1 MFVSAGLE
9 ARLELCEVGGVSLV
23 EMRSR
28 HKHGGLHPTLGHIL
42 NSSRQIV
49 VVTVVVATVG
59 AVGEVTRVQFERGD
73 GNSMD

>member
-1 MFVSAGLE
+1 MFLRAGLE

-28 HKHGGLHPTLGHIL
+28 HEHGGLHPTLGHVL
-42 NSSRQIV
+42 NSSWQIV
-49 VVTVVVATVG
+49 VVAVVVAAVG
-59 AVGEVTRVQFERGD
+59 AVGEVTRVQFKRGD